1 MALEAAFNLA
11 PKKALEFFRKKG
23 FAVSFDWQDQFNEEH
38 NHAFTVA
45 KMMDVDL
52 LKDVRDAVDKA
63 IAEGLTLEQF
73 KKLIEPTLQKAGWWG
88 RQEVVDPA
96 SGEIKVAQLGSPRR
110 LRTIYRTN
118 MSTAYAAG
126 HWQQIEE
133 TKDEAGFLM
142 YDAVDDNRTRDEH
155 AAWDGV
161 ILPVNDPWWSFHT
174 PPNGWNCRCSVI
186 QLSREQAIEQG
197 YAPADKAPAMNLRP
211 YTNPKTGEITQVPVG
226 VDPGFGYNP
235 GTERG
240 KQLQEQLAAKTKE
253 FRDGQ

>member
-186 QLSREQAIEQG
+186 QLSREQAIEMG
-197 YAPADKAPAMNLRP
+197 YNPASMAPKVNLRL
-211 YTNPKTGEITQVPVG
+211 YTNPRTGEQIYVPEG

-235 GTERG
+235 GTDRG
-240 KQLQEQLAAKTKE
+240 QQLQQQLAMKTKE
-253 FRDGQ
+253 FRDGR